1 VSSIPGAPTLERR
14 RRSTFEAINAPATE
28 YVHASAGLRVYRA
41 VSILER
47 LSRNGTLEVRQT
59 QAGERFRA
67 DYELGVVGTRE
78 SRSGSHATTGW
89 GYPDARLD
97 ALRRYRNARRSLLR
111 SIRPIVFACIV
122 CDHSISDV
130 AKVRKQNRQEIAG
143 ILKIGLTALAD
154 HYGIDG

>member
-1 VSSIPGAPTLERR
+1 MRPDPTAPNPERA
-14 RRSTFEAINAPATE
+14 RRSPFTVIAAPATD
-28 YVHASAGLRVYRA
+28 SAPAIAGHRVYRA

-97 ALRRYRNARRSLLR
+97 ALRRYRNARCSLLGP
-111 SIRPIVFACIV
+111 IQFIVFACIV

-130 AKVRKQNRQEIAG
+130 AKLRKQNRQEVAG
-143 ILKIGLTALAD
+143 ILKIGLTSLAD